1 MLNKIEADAKKIND
15 LELDLDDQRK
25 SRADYQ
31 FQARSL
37 ESEVQRIA
45 HQLVRYAICYI
56 SKWRDLLA
64 NIYNRIKIRLWS
76 S

>member
-1 MLNKIEADAKKIND
+1 MLNKIEADAKKINE

-31 FQARSL
+31 YKARTL

-45 HQLVRYAICYI
+45 HQLVCCATCYFQVI
-56 SKWRDLLA
+56 YRLTLA
-64 NIYNRIKIRLWS
+64 VE
-76 S
+76 